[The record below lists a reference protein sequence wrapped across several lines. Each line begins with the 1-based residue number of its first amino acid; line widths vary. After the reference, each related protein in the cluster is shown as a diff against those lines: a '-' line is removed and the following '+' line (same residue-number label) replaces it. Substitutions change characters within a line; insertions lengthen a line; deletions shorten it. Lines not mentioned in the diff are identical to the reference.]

1 MKVQMIIARAKIFTI
16 SITNISTLNLLVSKS
31 DGRSMT
37 RRMAKEEPTT
47 ITSLTRTLVTMMI
60 FDGDNDDG
68 YPDPD

>member
-1 MKVQMIIARAKIFTI
+1 
-16 SITNISTLNLLVSKS
+16 
-31 DGRSMT
+31 MT

-60 FDGDNDDG
+60 FDGDDDDG